1 MNSQQGLGSA
11 GKDCSLRLTN
21 PDSIPAASGFLLV
34 GILSEGWPPHTDG
47 KKSVRRPAQGYN
59 TTIRA
64 PIFFNQKKKKSMN
77 KVASFCRTIRALR
90 SIGTFGL
97 LIYVVGLIM
106 NGWRNCN
113 RPHTW
118 NLILT
123 KSKSSYGWL
132 MALVVFA

>member
-47 KKSVRRPAQGYN
+47 KKSVRHPARGYN

-64 PIFFNQKKKKSMN
+64 PFFSTKKKEKKKEGNGISQSL
-77 KVASFCRTIRALR
+77 KFQI
-90 SIGTFGL
+90 L
-97 LIYVVGLIM
+97 LYT
-106 NGWRNCN
+106 
-113 RPHTW
+113 HT
-118 NLILT
+118 NI
-123 KSKSSYGWL
+123 
-132 MALVVFA
+132 